1 MKKLLLA
8 TSALVASAGM
18 AAADLEL
25 TGSANMGVTYVDDEF
40 DSEDVL
46 DNLGDTTD
54 GELALQYEIDLNVV
68 GSGTT
73 DSGLTFGAS
82 IDLDA
87 SIDRDSGNQN
97 GLNEDF
103 DPEVFISGNFG
114 TLTVGN
120 LDPATDGLG
129 ISDIGFDELGTTTTD
144 LDDVAEYGKV
154 VGSANMNY
162 EYAFGDFAALV
173 SAHTVTEDYGV
184 ALTYAP
190 GNYSVALGYDYDD
203 VNDDESYTLSGGA
216 TFGAFAVEATYTNYD
231 IADDDGNSYGLLGS
245 YEVGALTLS
254 ATVGDSDE
262 YDDTAYG
269 VGAAY
274 DLGGGASLAGAVG
287 SVNDQTVADLGV
299 NFTF

>member
-40 DSEDVL
+40 DSDDVL